1 MTSGPG
7 TGLSRNIARNA
18 LRGLGHESGQP
29 FSKVAVGGFISSHQG
44 EAMSF
49 VKIAGQGR
57 WRLSGKGL
65 RACVVLVS
73 VPMFASCDDHNW
85 CGNCGYTPTSPS
97 EASYG
102 LVAGNFNQNGHVS
115 VIATST
121 VYYYPED
128 NPGNLTIYPSTGKGT
143 FGAPV
148 LTPDG
153 DDPLYLASADL
164 TGTGPLDVV
173 SASFDDGTLTVFYNS
188 TQVPGTFGAPV
199 ILASPGVSQVAIGDM
214 NDDGLQDLVS
224 ADFNVSLFVQTAPG
238 TFASPVS
245 LYPGGANWVA
255 VGDLNDDGIPDIA
268 LTDSVGVK
276 VLLHT
281 GATSSITYAAPVAVF
296 TQSVNPGITGANL
309 IAIAD
314 VNGDGL
320 GDLVITD
327 PGPVGSPPTVNI
339 LLQNK
344 SAPGTFL
351 APVSYALSGNSIP
364 QSIVIADVNADG
376 RADIVIGGSK
386 GVDVLLNDAATPG
399 KFLAA
404 ASYATTNAT
413 QIAIADVNGDGLADI
428 VVPIGVSHPLV
439 SGVYTNTPGVLL
451 QVAASPGTFAAEQ
464 DLP

>member
-1 MTSGPG
+1 MSSQKFAEPARSRFLKG
-7 TGLSRNIARNA
+7 TW
-18 LRGLGHESGQP
+18 P
-29 FSKVAVGGFISSHQG
+29 
-44 EAMSF
+44 
-49 VKIAGQGR
+49 
-57 WRLSGKGL
+57 
-65 RACVVLVS
+65 RACALLVS
-73 VPMFASCDDHNW
+73 VPLFASCDDDNW
-85 CGNCGYTPTSPS
+85 CGNCGPPSPPS
-97 EASYG
+97 EVSYG
-102 LVAGNFNQNGHVS
+102 VVAGDFNGNGHTS

-121 VYYYPED
+121 IYYYPAD
-128 NPGNLTIYPSTGKGT
+128 NAGNLKIYLSTGAGA

-188 TQVPGTFGAPV
+188 TKAPGTFGAPV
-199 ILASPGVSQVAIGDM
+199 ILSSPGASQVAIGDM
-214 NDDGLQDLVS
+214 NNDGLQDLVS
-224 ADFNVSLFVQTAPG
+224 ADFNVSLFVQTAAG
-238 TFASPVS
+238 TFANPVS

-255 VGDLNDDGIPDIA
+255 VGDLNNDGIADVA

-281 GATSSITYAAPVAVF
+281 GAASSLTYAAPVAVF

-320 GDLVITD
+320 NDLVITD

-344 SAPGTFL
+344 GAPGTFL
-351 APVSYALSGNSIP
+351 APVSYILSSTSTP
-364 QSIVIADVNADG
+364 QSIVVADVNGDG
-376 RADIVIGGSK
+376 HPDIVIGGSS
-386 GVDVLLNDAATPG
+386 VVNVLLNDASAPG
-399 KFLAA
+399 TFLAA
-404 ASYATTNAT
+404 ASYAVSNAT
-413 QIAIADVNGDGLADI
+413 QVAVADVNGDGLVDI
-428 VVPIGVSHPLV
+428 VVPVGVSHPLV
-439 SGVYTNTPGVLL
+439 NGVYSNNPGVLL
-451 QVAASPGTFAAEQ
+451 QVAASPGTFAAET

>member
-1 MTSGPG
+1 MSTKKFAEQGKSRAWSG
-7 TGLSRNIARNA
+7 A
-18 LRGLGHESGQP
+18 
-29 FSKVAVGGFISSHQG
+29 
-44 EAMSF
+44 
-49 VKIAGQGR
+49 
-57 WRLSGKGL
+57 WL
-65 RACVVLVS
+65 RACAVLVT
-73 VPMFASCDDHNW
+73 VPLFASCDDNNW
-85 CGNCGYTPTSPS
+85 CGNCYTPTSPS
-97 EASYG
+97 EASFG
-102 LVAGNFNQNGHVS
+102 LVAGNFTQNGHTS

-121 VYYYPED
+121 VYYYPHD
-128 NPGNLTIYPSTGKGT
+128 NPGNLKIYPSTGAGT

-164 TGTGPLDVV
+164 TGAGPLDVV

-188 TQVPGTFGAPV
+188 AQKPGTFGAPL
-199 ILASPGVSQVAIGDM
+199 ILSSPGASQVAIGDM
-214 NDDGLQDLVS
+214 NNDGLQDLVS

-238 TFASPVS
+238 TFAKPVS

-255 VGDLNDDGIPDIA
+255 VGDLNNDGIPDIA

-281 GATSSITYAAPVAVF
+281 GAAASLTYAAPVAVF

-320 GDLVITD
+320 NDLVITD

-339 LLQNK
+339 LLQSK

-351 APVSYALSGNSIP
+351 APVSYTLSATSIP
-364 QSIVIADVNADG
+364 QSIVVADVNGDG
-376 RADIVIGGSK
+376 HPDIVIGGST
-386 GVDVLLNDAATPG
+386 VVNVLLNNASAPG
-399 KFLAA
+399 TFLAA

-413 QIAIADVNGDGLADI
+413 QVAIADVNGDGLVDI
-428 VVPIGVSHPLV
+428 VVPVGVSHPLV
-439 SGVYTNTPGVLL
+439 SGVYTNNPGVLL
-451 QVAASPGTFAAEQ
+451 QVAGSPGTFAAEI

>member
-1 MTSGPG
+1 
-7 TGLSRNIARNA
+7 
-18 LRGLGHESGQP
+18 
-29 FSKVAVGGFISSHQG
+29 
-44 EAMSF
+44 MST
-49 VKIAGQGR
+49 KKLAEQGR
-57 WRLSGKGL
+57 SRAWSGSWL
-65 RACVVLVS
+65 RACAVLVA
-73 VPMFASCDDHNW
+73 VPLFASCDDNNW
-85 CGNCGYTPTSPS
+85 CGNCGYPPTSPS

-102 LVAGNFNQNGHVS
+102 LVAGNFTQNGHTS

-121 VYYYPED
+121 VYYYPRD
-128 NPGNLTIYPSTGKGT
+128 NPGNLKIYPSTGAGT

-164 TGTGPLDVV
+164 TGAGPLDVV

-188 TQVPGTFGAPV
+188 AQKPGTFGTPV
-199 ILASPGVSQVAIGDM
+199 ILSSPGASQVAIGDM
-214 NDDGLQDLVS
+214 NNDGLQDLIS

-238 TFASPVS
+238 TFARPVS

-255 VGDLNDDGIPDIA
+255 VGDLNNDGIADVA

-281 GATSSITYAAPVAVF
+281 GAAASLTYAAPVAVF

-320 GDLVITD
+320 NDLVITD

-339 LLQNK
+339 LLQSK

-351 APVSYALSGNSIP
+351 APVSYTLSATSIP
-364 QSIVIADVNADG
+364 QSIVVADVNGDG
-376 RADIVIGGSK
+376 HPDIVIGGST
-386 GVDVLLNDAATPG
+386 VVNVLLNNASAPG
-399 KFLAA
+399 AFLAA
-404 ASYATTNAT
+404 ASYATSNAT
-413 QIAIADVNGDGLADI
+413 QVAIADVNGDGMVDI
-428 VVPIGVSHPLV
+428 VVPVGVSHPLV
-439 SGVYTNTPGVLL
+439 SGVYTNNPGVLL
-451 QVAASPGTFAAEQ
+451 QVAGSPGTFAAEK